1 MVAQAS
7 GLRHPVHFT
16 VAFRGDNMTSDSPTQ
31 QQPQR
36 RNPRFNWTPYLLIL
50 PSLVYLALFFAWP
63 MVRGLNMA
71 VRDEGAA
78 LVLLG
83 EAKQDS
89 QSVGQLPRG
98 THVSILDRQ
107 GNAIPAEELA
117 QGNLTTETWF
127 QIRGQDNTGQ
137 AIEGWVSEQRIRV
150 RESDANGV
158 PRSGT
163 VRSVISSTADPL
175 TSVFVEPNENS
186 QVIGKLEA
194 RSPVDILKQTT
205 LEVWFLIRG
214 ENGDQTVE
222 GWAPSRYIRVL
233 GDETQGRIDQ
243 GNISQFTTR
252 FIQRMFSDRFFMP
265 ALQMTILLTVLI
277 IPVQFV
283 LAIIMALVI
292 QAELKGTG
300 FFLYIFSIALGVSD
314 LAVGILWYS
323 IFTQSGYLNS
333 ILQTLGLIDQPLTYL
348 SANTRYWIVIA
359 IWLAEVWR
367 ATSIVMVIVVAG
379 MQAISREVL
388 EASEV
393 FGATLWQRVRYVI
406 LPLLRP
412 SLQVALILRTILAL
426 QVFAVVIAL
435 GGGEVVTVLANETYR
450 QYDALRNLNV
460 AAAYASFILLL
471 SMVTS
476 LFYLRALRTQEEVA
490 E

>member
-1 MVAQAS
+1 
-7 GLRHPVHFT
+7 
-16 VAFRGDNMTSDSPTQ
+16 
-31 QQPQR
+31 
-36 RNPRFNWTPYLLIL
+36 
-50 PSLVYLALFFAWP
+50 
-63 MVRGLNMA
+63 
-71 VRDEGAA
+71 
-78 LVLLG
+78 
-83 EAKQDS
+83 
-89 QSVGQLPRG
+89 
-98 THVSILDRQ
+98 
-107 GNAIPAEELA
+107 
-117 QGNLTTETWF
+117 
-127 QIRGQDNTGQ
+127 
-137 AIEGWVSEQRIRV
+137 
-150 RESDANGV
+150 
-158 PRSGT
+158 
-163 VRSVISSTADPL
+163 
-175 TSVFVEPNENS
+175 
-186 QVIGKLEA
+186 
-194 RSPVDILKQTT
+194 
-205 LEVWFLIRG
+205 
-214 ENGDQTVE
+214 
-222 GWAPSRYIRVL
+222 
-233 GDETQGRIDQ
+233 
-243 GNISQFTTR
+243 
-252 FIQRMFSDRFFMP
+252 MFSDRFFMP

>member
-1 MVAQAS
+1 
-7 GLRHPVHFT
+7 
-16 VAFRGDNMTSDSPTQ
+16 MTSDSRTQ
-31 QQPQR
+31 RRPPR

-83 EAKQDS
+83 EAKRDG

-98 THVSILDRQ
+98 TRVSILDRQ
-107 GNAIPAEELA
+107 GNTIPAGELA

-186 QVIGKLEA
+186 QVLSKLEA
-194 RSPVDILKQTT
+194 RSPVDIINQTT
-205 LEVWFLIRG
+205 LEVWFLIRA
-214 ENGDQTVE
+214 ENGNQTVE

-233 GDETQGRIDQ
+233 GDETEGRIDQ

-277 IPVQFV
+277 VPVQFV

-471 SMVTS
+471 SMITS
-476 LFYLRALRTQEEVA
+476 LFYLRAVRSQEEVA